1 MITPE
6 FKNFIKKVIPR
17 SILSYRSK
25 LKAKRGVNHDFANF
39 ILNSAIEYCKQ
50 INGDVSSF
58 DRNLT
63 RLIKNAENDCNSIIQ
78 DILTAFMPDFKNNLY
93 EYYRNQ
99 EYLIFYRFLSYPFSS
114 DLSAYF
120 LPYQKGLSK
129 YETYDILDYGAGV
142 PYGLINSL
150 LKENNRI
157 RSITLVDL
165 DLVHVHFVEFLIRK
179 IAPNVQ
185 LNIYK
190 ITDTNDFPSIEGKFN
205 FFYGKDIF
213 EHLHDPLKNLKKL
226 IDYSMPETVCY
237 FDFNDHGEI
246 IYQHLSPDLVFLSQE
261 MTNMGFQ
268 KGNNIAGLTEFIK
281 VA

>member
-6 FKNFIKKVIPR
+6 FKNFIKKGIPK

-39 ILNSAIEYCKQ
+39 ILNSAIDYSKQ
-50 INGDVSSF
+50 IKGDVSSF

-63 RLIKNAENDCNSIIQ
+63 RLIKNAENECNSIIQ

-93 EYYRNQ
+93 EYYKNQ

-114 DLSAYF
+114 NLSNYF

-150 LKENNRI
+150 LKKNNRI

-165 DLVHVHFVEFLIRK
+165 DLVHVQFVEFLIRK

-190 ITDTNDFPSIEGKFN
+190 ITDTNNFPPIAGKFN

-213 EHLHDPLKNLKKL
+213 
-226 IDYSMPETVCY
+226 
-237 FDFNDHGEI
+237 
-246 IYQHLSPDLVFLSQE
+246 
-261 MTNMGFQ
+261 
-268 KGNNIAGLTEFIK
+268 
-281 VA
+281 